1 MLDDSELQMLSA
13 ILEEALIQSKERND
27 VDLEYHEIDVNNLNI
42 FNDKLI
48 ESQVYDSLAMKD
60 FIECSGYEDEKG
72 DEILEYVSITPKG
85 LVALKS
91 LKGVH

>member
-1 MLDDSELQMLSA
+1 MLNDSELQMLTA
-13 ILEEALIQSKERND
+13 ILEEALIQSKEGND
-27 VDLEYHEIDVNNLNI
+27 VDPEYHDVDVNNLNI

-48 ESQVYDSLAMKD
+48 ESQVYDSLAMKG
-60 FIECSGYEDEKG
+60 FVECSGNEDENG